1 MAERGETGDR
11 SNFGART
18 DEPAEEDELGFASY
32 VEAVKTFVTSD
43 STEPPLT
50 ISIEGEWGSGKSS
63 FMKQLKSS
71 LDDDNRV
78 TVEFNPWK
86 HEKQEAVWA
95 AFALKFLEDIREEA
109 TFCEGVVNRGKL
121 WRKRY
126 SSNLSGWAQIKAAFT
141 IIAFIIPAVAL
152 VLLWL
157 KFGTSIVTSSLGL
170 SSAEVGNWELLLQ
183 SSGALG
189 AVLAYMRIWSRLRTN
204 LVGSLEQNLADYA
217 TDPGYGDRIGFI
229 NSFHNDFENILD
241 VYVEDNERVFVF
253 IDDLDRCSVPR
264 AADLMQ
270 AINLILSSDDR
281 LVFILGL
288 DRARVAAGMAAKHDE
303 LLEVLDEDPTNESSK
318 LGFGYQYLEKFIQI
332 PFLVPEPKEENIRDL
347 MMGESDNDEFE
358 EEISDYWDEILEE
371 YETNLE
377 EIVDMVVP
385 ALGSNPRQVKRFMN
399 LYQLRAV
406 LAHVEEVLE
415 LGDST
420 SSAKIT
426 LPQLA
431 KFVIISIQWPQLI
444 SKIYNDPTALDRLI
458 DSREEEEVDTEG
470 IEQWA
475 SDPELLDLIDYG
487 ESEEYDLRTVNVGNL
502 MKISPRVDRPADS
515 EKVAPMLKNIQIAYF
530 QEGGGA
536 ILDLGI
542 DELSRRFEVDIRLY
556 GPDLSESR
564 AKLAKAFHS
573 YVWVVEAEVAN
584 AEEFEELYNSA
595 PSGTKIVF
603 VEGVESS
610 AEVEEQYDD
619 AIYVNTHMEL
629 KNVLENSIREI
640 SETDEKGDRRWEKW
654 RHEATKSRDDYLH
667 GY

>member
-1 MAERGETGDR
+1 MAESGESGER

-18 DEPAEEDELGFASY
+18 DEPAQEDELGFASY
-32 VEAVKTFVTSD
+32 VEAVKTFVTSE
-43 STEPPLT
+43 STKPPLT

-63 FMKQLKSS
+63 FMQQLKSS
-71 LDDDNRV
+71 LDDDQV

-95 AFALKFLEDIREEA
+95 AFALKFLEDIRDESN
-109 TFCEGVVNRGKL
+109 FCEEVINRVEL
-121 WRKRY
+121 WGKRY
-126 SSNLSGWAQIKAAFT
+126 TSNLSGWAQLKAAFT
-141 IIAFIIPAVAL
+141 IIAFIVPAIAL
-152 VLLWL
+152 VSLWI
-157 KFGTSIVTSSLGL
+157 KFGTDIVISGFGL
-170 SSAEVGNWELLLQ
+170 SQAEVGNWELLLL
-183 SSGALG
+183 SGGALG
-189 AVLAYMRIWSRLRTN
+189 AVLTYMRIWSRLRTN

-241 VYVEDNERVFVF
+241 VYVEDDERVFVF

-303 LLEVLDEDPTNESSK
+303 LLEVLDDDPTNESSK

-332 PFLVPEPKEENIRDL
+332 PFLVPEPKEEDIRGL
-347 MMGESDNDEFE
+347 MMGDSDNDEFE
-358 EEISDYWDEILEE
+358 EDIGDYWEEILDE

-406 LAHVEEVLE
+406 LAHVEGVLE
-415 LGDST
+415 LGDSI
-420 SSAKIT
+420 SPNKIT

-458 DSREEEEVDTEG
+458 AWREEKEG
-470 IEQWA
+470 DIEGLEQWA
-475 SDPELLDLIDYG
+475 SDPELLDLLDYG
-487 ESEEYDLRTVNVGNL
+487 ESERYDLRTVNVGSL
-502 MKISPRVDRPADS
+502 MKISPRVDIPTDS
-515 EKVAPMLKNIQIAYF
+515 EKGIGSIQKTIQVSHF
-530 QEGGGA
+530 VE
-536 ILDLGI
+536 D
-542 DELSRRFEVDIRLY
+542 DVS
-556 GPDLSESR
+556 DLSIELTDMYQDLSNNIRNYTHDLTDSR
-564 AKLAKAFHS
+564 PKLAKALHS
-573 YVWVVEAEVAN
+573 YIWVVNPKVATSNEFRELYESAPSSTTIVLFGENISTAE
-584 AEEFEELYNSA
+584 AEEFENA
-595 PSGTKIVF
+595 IF
-603 VEGVESS
+603 VETKE
-610 AEVEEQYDD
+610 
-619 AIYVNTHMEL
+619 EL
-629 KNVLENSIREI
+629 KKVLQDSIQNI
-640 SETDEKGDRRWEKW
+640 SGDDEKGNLKWEKW
-654 RHEATKSRDDYLH
+654 RREATDSRDDFLH